1 MSVSWVVLPIVPE
14 IHGWLSE
21 NGFPVDIPQ
30 TRYPS
35 LEELLTILRS
45 FDLPVQ
51 TEELPGST
59 LGISAGEPNSSSYTY
74 ILGNN
79 KEDGFAFQFYE
90 STGGEKFMLE
100 VLKRLCERYCKAL
113 VIYESSTA
121 TPWLIDPTTD
131 ADQAV
136 VEWKRRIRENPIR

>member
-14 IHGWLSE
+14 IHDWLSE

-35 LEELLTILRS
+35 LEELLAVLRS

-51 TEELPGST
+51 MEELPEST
-59 LGISAGEPNSSSYTY
+59 IGISAGEPHTSSYTY

-79 KEDGFAFQFYE
+79 KEEGFAFQFYE
-90 STGGEKFMLE
+90 STAGEMFMLE
-100 VLKRLCERYCKAL
+100 VLKRLCERFCKAL

-121 TPWLIDPTTD
+121 TPWLVLPETD
-131 ADQAV
+131 LDQAV
-136 VEWKRRIRENPIR
+136 VEWKRRIRENSIQ